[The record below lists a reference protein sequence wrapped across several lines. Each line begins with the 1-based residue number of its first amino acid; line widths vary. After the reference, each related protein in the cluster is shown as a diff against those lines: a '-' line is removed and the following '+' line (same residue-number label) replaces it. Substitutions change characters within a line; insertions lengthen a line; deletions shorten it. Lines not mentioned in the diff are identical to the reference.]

1 MVQFNFKLLAVII
14 ISFQVLLYCDKEKL
28 NIAVLDL
35 KVVNFP
41 VEESVLL
48 TEVLRSELYK
58 QNLYRVMNREDMKD
72 IMGEQ
77 AFQNTGLCD
86 ETSCLIEIG
95 KILSAQKIITG
106 SIGKLDS
113 VYSIIVK
120 QIDIETSENEKMI
133 NYVQKC
139 SKEKLFDLIKNA
151 ALELSGKKPLY
162 IFATTNTI
170 EDNKETVDLES
181 ELVLFYNF
189 NRTAKDKSPYKNDAN
204 ITNCEYS
211 SDKYGIPDNAL
222 YFNGDNSKVN
232 CGNNPGLNLSRNM
245 SFALNFKLDS
255 LPEDKTK
262 HFLIHKKGG
271 YSIGIDSKGQIS
283 FEFSARDYSKQKS
296 RICPQ
301 NISSKPNSLEISR
314 WYNLVIVLDM
324 DSRITRIFLDNSL
337 IASSEINMMKPIINS
352 EELYIG
358 SNISSWTLDDLR
370 IYRRSLSRSEIDNLN
385 KIEAWRVENLIYSE
399 DCKYGVTLKES
410 ENPVKSRPVEAKD
423 RFNNEKKAWYF
434 NGRFV
439 YHEFDFLSDF
449 GFDTSSD
456 FSISFWFLQEDLK
469 PEGYRLLDNA
479 VAGRSEGIILDT
491 FGDKYPGQQLRWIP
505 NYKPIYGKTKYSL
518 GKWHHVVLTY
528 DSKNSKIFLD
538 GKLDGESDYNVTLD
552 KNNLPLIIGD
562 SQNKEADP
570 DLYFKGY
577 IDDISFYSRTLK
589 TKEVEFLF
597 HENGWK

>member
-1 MVQFNFKLLAVII
+1 MLQFNFKHLAVII
-14 ISFQVLLYCDKEKL
+14 ISFQLLLYCDKEKL

-106 SIGKLDS
+106 SIGKMDS
-113 VYSIIVK
+113 VYTIIVK

-162 IFATTNTI
+162 ILATTNIT
-170 EDNKETVDLES
+170 EDNKEVVDLEN
-181 ELVLFYNF
+181 ELVLFYTF
-189 NRTAKDKSPYKNDAN
+189 NGTAKDKSPYKNDTS
-204 ITNCEYS
+204 ITNCKFS

-222 YFNGDNSKVN
+222 YFNGNNSIVS
-232 CGNNPGLNLSRNM
+232 CGNNLSLNLSRNM

-262 HFLIHKKGG
+262 HFLIHKKDG
-271 YSIGIDSKGQIS
+271 YSIGIGSKGQIS

-296 RICPQ
+296 RIYPQ
-301 NISSKPNSLEISR
+301 NISSKPNSLEIAK

-324 DSRITRIFLDNSL
+324 DSRFIRIFLDNSL

-352 EELYIG
+352 EELYIS
-358 SNISSWTLDDLR
+358 SNTSKWTLDDLR
-370 IYRRSLSRSEIDNLN
+370 IYKRSLNRSEIDNLN
-385 KIEAWRVENLIYSE
+385 KIEVWRVENLIYSE

-410 ENPVKSRPVEAKD
+410 ENPVKSRPIEAKD
-423 RFNNEKKAWYF
+423 RFDNEKKAWYF

-439 YHEFDFLSDF
+439 YHEFDFLSDL

-479 VAGRSEGIILDT
+479 AAGRSEGIILDT
-491 FGDKYPGQQLRWIP
+491 FGDKYPGQQLRWLP
-505 NYKPIYGKTKYSL
+505 NYKPVYGKTKYSL

-528 DSKNSKIFLD
+528 DSKDSKIFLD
-538 GKLDGESDYNVTLD
+538 GKLDGKSDYSVSID
-552 KNNLPLIIGD
+552 KNNLPLIIGA

-570 DLYFKGY
+570 DLYFKGK
-577 IDDISFYSRTLK
+577 IDDILIYNKTLK
-589 TKEVEFLF
+589 PEEVEFIF